1 MGRTGRAVA
10 IAVVVVMVAAAGQ
23 ASAQELKILSAGALE
38 PAMAALADAFRRGAG
53 YAVRTEFATA
63 AEIRQRGRAVLP
75 VELVAAPEAVIA
87 ELAKANRLIAKPVP
101 LGRIGLGIVMRAGSP
116 APDLSTAPA
125 LREALLAA
133 KVVVYNRA
141 SSGQGVETLIQKLGL
156 TDSLKDRTVR
166 FPDAEAV
173 MRHMMSEVSSAIGF
187 GAPTAISLYTGSQLR
202 YVGPVP
208 PELQNYTSYSVA
220 ATVAATP
227 LAQAFLSFLSGGD
240 ARALIQKA
248 GVEGP

>member
-10 IAVVVVMVAAAGQ
+10 VAVVIMASVSPAG
-23 ASAQELKILSAGALE
+23 AQDLTILSAGALE
-38 PAMAALADAFRRGAG
+38 PAMIALADTFRRSAG
-53 YAVRTEFATA
+53 HAVRTEFVTA
-63 AEIRQRGRAVLP
+63 AEIRQRGRAV
-75 VELVAAPEAVIA
+75 VAAELVAAPEAVVA
-87 ELAKANRLIAKPVP
+87 ELAKANRLIGKPVP

-116 APDLSTAPA
+116 APDVSTAPA

-141 SSGQGVETLIQKLGL
+141 SSGQGIEALIKTLGL
-156 TDSLKDRTVR
+156 TDALKDRTVR
-166 FPDAEAV
+166 FPDAESV
-173 MRHMMSEVSSAIGF
+173 MRHMMSEGSSAIGF
-187 GAPTAISLYTGSQLR
+187 GAPTAISLYTGPQLR

-208 PELQNYTSYSVA
+208 PELQNYTSYSIA

-240 ARALIQKA
+240 ARAVIQKA
-248 GVEGP
+248 GVEAR